1 MRKLHAFVRD
11 RHPDAVLLEK
21 VVVSSAVV
29 ERLQAVA
36 DGAVAEASWFEVK
49 AGLTGVRADTYSEV
63 EMFRIFYPHIYL
75 RCTG

>member
-11 RHPDAVLLEK
+11 RHPDAVFLEK
-21 VVVSSAVV
+21 VVVSSAVI

-49 AGLTGVRADTYSEV
+49 AGVLIGV
-63 EMFRIFYPHIYL
+63 
-75 RCTG
+75 